1 MGDGDDLVA
10 CTTTLEQC
18 GAEDTTPYFP
28 YNKYRVEYEYETKS
42 EAGEPE
48 PAKEATS

>member
-1 MGDGDDLVA
+1 MGDADDLVA
-10 CTTTLEQC
+10 CTTTLETC
-18 GAEDTTPYFP
+18 GSPDATPYFS